1 VRETLRFA
9 KGTTMASSTENNNF
23 VQPAIPRFDGH
34 YDHWSMLMEN
44 LLRSKE
50 YWSLIESG
58 IPTVAAGVQPT
69 EQQSKAIE
77 EAKLKD
83 LKAKNYLFQAI
94 DRNILETILNRD
106 TAKDIWDSMK
116 QKYQGSTK
124 VKRAQLQALRR
135 EFEVLGMKDGEKV
148 DEYFSRTLSIANKM
162 KAHGE
167 RMDQLLIVEKY

>member
-58 IPTVAAGVQPT
+58 IPTVAA
-69 EQQSKAIE
+69 
-77 EAKLKD
+77 
-83 LKAKNYLFQAI
+83 
-94 DRNILETILNRD
+94 
-106 TAKDIWDSMK
+106 
-116 QKYQGSTK
+116 
-124 VKRAQLQALRR
+124 
-135 EFEVLGMKDGEKV
+135 
-148 DEYFSRTLSIANKM
+148 
-162 KAHGE
+162 
-167 RMDQLLIVEKY
+167 